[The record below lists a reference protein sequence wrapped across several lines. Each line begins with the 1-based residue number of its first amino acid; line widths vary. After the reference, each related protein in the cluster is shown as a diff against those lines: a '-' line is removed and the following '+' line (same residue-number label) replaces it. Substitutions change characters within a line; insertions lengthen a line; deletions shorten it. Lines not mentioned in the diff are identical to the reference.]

1 MLFSLNNVVF
11 LLNNV
16 LFLSNNIVFIQNNI
30 VFVSNDV
37 MRKELQVKWCGMY
50 VCHSVIDVLGA
61 AESARGNLIARG
73 VHRIYQGGD
82 AFLVARRKARNF
94 FSQPPR
100 VSRTAQRLCARY

>member
-11 LLNNV
+11 LLSNV
-16 LFLSNNIVFIQNNI
+16 LFLSNNI

-100 VSRTAQRLCARY
+100 ISRTAQRLRARY